1 MLKAVAPPS
10 DSDNPLTPCAC
21 VTEVAGV
28 PVAAGR
34 LFHAGGSGC
43 IETCRHHLQPEK
55 ATHAHLEMNFAVL
68 EATSCEPDRI
78 NEFIKRLVMPL
89 ILCSFKKCPSPN
101 LSQTKALRYNS
112 QNMGNILPSHRFILP
127 GLI

>member
-89 ILCSFKKCPSPN
+89 ILCSFKKMSEPKPQSNKSLEIQQP
-101 LSQTKALRYNS
+101 KY
-112 QNMGNILPSHRFILP
+112 GKYPP
-127 GLI
+127 KP